1 MTTRPLL
8 TIILAAGKGTR
19 MKSAHP
25 KVLHRVGGLS
35 LLGHAL
41 RAAES
46 VGGERIA
53 VVIGPD
59 MAGVRSEAEAIAPGA
74 QVFVQDQQL
83 GTAHAVLAARAA
95 IAGHD
100 GDVLVLFGDTPLIA
114 SATLRDLVQCLAP
127 QTPLAVLGFDAADP
141 NGYGRLLC
149 DAAGD
154 VMAIREHKDASE
166 AERQTSFCNSGV
178 MAFRGEVMLD
188 LLDRI
193 GTDNAQNEYYLTDAV
208 AVAWA
213 AGYRVAAR
221 RCAEEE
227 VLGINSR
234 HQLSV
239 AEAVFQHRCRE
250 RAMAEGATLIA
261 PETVWFSY
269 DTSIGRDV
277 TIEPNVYFG
286 PGVVV
291 EDDVVI
297 HANCHFEGA
306 SIRRGAEVGP
316 FARLRRGAD
325 IGPKGKIGN
334 FVEVKNVT
342 LAEGAKANHLAYLGD
357 GTVGAGA
364 NIGAGTIFCN
374 YDGFFKHRTEIGP
387 GAFIGSNSALVA
399 PVSIGPGAFVGSGSV
414 VTRNVPA
421 DALAVERSE
430 LSIRE
435 GWAAKFRAMMQR
447 RKSVKSS

>member
-19 MKSAHP
+19 MKSAVP

-41 RAAES
+41 RAAKS
-46 VGGERIA
+46 IGGERIA

-59 MAGVRSEAEAIAPGA
+59 MARVRSEAEAIAPGA

-83 GTAHAVLAARAA
+83 GTAHAVLAAREA

-114 SATLRDLVQCLAP
+114 PATLRDLVQCLAP

-166 AERQTSFCNSGV
+166 AERKTLFCNSGV

-208 AVAWA
+208 AVARA

-234 HQLSV
+234 HQLSM
-239 AEAVFQHRCRE
+239 AEAVFQRRCRE

-261 PETVWFSY
+261 PETVWFS
-269 DTSIGRDV
+269 
-277 TIEPNVYFG
+277 
-286 PGVVV
+286 
-291 EDDVVI
+291 
-297 HANCHFEGA
+297 
-306 SIRRGAEVGP
+306 
-316 FARLRRGAD
+316 
-325 IGPKGKIGN
+325 
-334 FVEVKNVT
+334 
-342 LAEGAKANHLAYLGD
+342 
-357 GTVGAGA
+357 
-364 NIGAGTIFCN
+364 
-374 YDGFFKHRTEIGP
+374 
-387 GAFIGSNSALVA
+387 
-399 PVSIGPGAFVGSGSV
+399 
-414 VTRNVPA
+414 
-421 DALAVERSE
+421 
-430 LSIRE
+430 
-435 GWAAKFRAMMQR
+435 
-447 RKSVKSS
+447 